1 VSRPTDRRSA
11 LKRLVVLATPL
22 VAACDAAI
30 ARLTGKRLVEVAR
43 TDNVRAGSA
52 YRTTRGDE
60 PLILTNDAGT
70 IRTFAAI
77 CTHEGCPLGWN
88 AQQRLIRCPCHGS
101 AFDVHGQ
108 VVEGPA
114 QKPLKEIETVVER
127 GRVLIAI
134 PRDTA

>member
-1 VSRPTDRRSA
+1 VSRPTGRRSA
-11 LKRLVVLATPL
+11 LKTLLVLATPL
-22 VAACDAAI
+22 VTACDEAI

-43 TDNVRAGSA
+43 ADNVRVGSA

-60 PLILTNDAGT
+60 PLILTNEAGR
-70 IRTFAAI
+70 IRTFAAV

-88 AQQRLIRCPCHGS
+88 AQQHLIRCPCHGS
-101 AFDVHGQ
+101 AFDVRGR

-114 QKPLKEIETVVER
+114 QKPLKEFETILER

-134 PRDTA
+134 PGDTV

>member
-1 VSRPTDRRSA
+1 MNRATDRRSA
-11 LKRLVVLATPL
+11 LKRLLVLATPV
-22 VAACDAAI
+22 VAACDAAL
-30 ARLTGKRLVEVAR
+30 ARLTGKRLAQVAR
-43 TDNVRAGSA
+43 VEQVHAGSA

-70 IRTFAAI
+70 IRTFAAV

-101 AFDVHGQ
+101 AFDVRGR

-114 QKPLKEIETVVER
+114 QKPLREIDTFVER

-134 PRDTA
+134 PRDTV

>member
-1 VSRPTDRRSA
+1 MSRPTDRRSA

-22 VAACDAAI
+22 FAACDAAI

-43 TDNVRAGSA
+43 TDNVRPGSV
-52 YRTTRGDE
+52 YRTTRADE

-101 AFDVHGQ
+101 AFDVRGQ

-114 QKPLKEIETVVER
+114 KKPLKEIETFVER